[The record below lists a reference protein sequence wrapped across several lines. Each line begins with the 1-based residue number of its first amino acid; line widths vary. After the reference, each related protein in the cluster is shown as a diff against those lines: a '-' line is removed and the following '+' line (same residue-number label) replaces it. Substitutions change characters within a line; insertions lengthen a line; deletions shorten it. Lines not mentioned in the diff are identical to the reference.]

1 MTKILVLTVEAKEE
15 LHDSAYE
22 KTIDT
27 IVDRILDL
35 IFEER

>member
-1 MTKILVLTVEAKEE
+1 MRQKEE
-15 LHDSAYE
+15 LGDLHDSAYE

>member
-1 MTKILVLTVEAKEE
+1 MRQKEE
-15 LHDSAYE
+15 LGDFHYSAYE